1 MLISVPIGLGAGQK
15 GIVMPTTTDMQI
27 AKRKLERDIYLIITD
42 FENEFGVTV
51 AFVGSTHSQE
61 MCGKTKTVNVKTEV
75 RV

>member
-1 MLISVPIGLGAGQK
+1 
-15 GIVMPTTTDMQI
+15 MPTITDMQI
-27 AKRKLERDIYLIITD
+27 AKRKLEQEIYNVITD

-61 MCGKTKTVNVKTEV
+61 ICGKAKTVNIKTEV

>member
-15 GIVMPTTTDMQI
+15 GIVMPTITDMLI
-27 AKRKLERDIYLIITD
+27 AKRKLEQTILTEIMA
-42 FENEFGVTV
+42 FKEVFGVTV

-61 MCGKTKTVNVKTEV
+61 MCGKAKTVNVKTEV